1 MDIRRQVKDNSA
13 GAVWIDGTDTN
24 RHKERSSRMGIRIQA
39 RGARERAGYIYGAV
53 VVEIRL
59 L

>member
-39 RGARERAGYIYGAV
+39 RGARERAGYIYGGDTV
-53 VVEIRL
+53 VVIL
-59 L
+59 